1 MEFKINKKISLT
13 NESKYEQHE
22 IDIVIEFAKECRKEF
37 KDLIRA
43 IILFGSTARKKIE
56 EQKID
61 NKKLTPNQKINDID
75 VLIIVDDVRIEF
87 SPELVQTYRIILEK
101 IVAKISKKLHVT
113 SLRFTNFWEYIRAGD
128 PIAINILRDGIPII
142 DSGFFEP
149 LQILL
154 YQGRIRPSPES
165 IQNYLSLA
173 PQTLQNSKQH
183 ILQATLDLYWAVIDA
198 AHAALMS
205 INEIPP
211 SPAHVA
217 DMLEEKLVKKGLL
230 HKKHAYTM
238 RNFYALGKSIM
249 HGELLHVS
257 GDQYDVYYK
266 EAYSFVMDM
275 KSFIEK
281 K

>member
-1 MEFKINKKISLT
+1 MEFKINTKHTLS
-13 NESKYEQHE
+13 NNNPRYEKHE
-22 IDIVIEFAKECRKEF
+22 IDTVLSFAKEAKKEF
-37 KDLIRA
+37 KDLLKA
-43 IILFGSTARKKIE
+43 IVLFGSAARKTSNGLKA
-56 EQKID
+56 
-61 NKKLTPNQKINDID
+61 NDID
-75 VLIIVDDVRIEF
+75 VLIIIDDVRIDL

-101 IVAKISKKLHVT
+101 IIAKTSKKLHVT

-154 YQGRIRPSPES
+154 YQGRIRPSAES
-165 IQNYLSLA
+165 IQNYLALA

-230 HKKHAYTM
+230 QKKHAYTM
-238 RNFYALGKSIM
+238 RNFYSLGKSIM
-249 HGELLHVS
+249 HGELLQVS

-266 EAYSFVMDM
+266 EAFSFVMDM
-275 KSFIEK
+275 KTFIEK
-281 K
+281 R

>member
-1 MEFKINKKISLT
+1 MEFKVNTRHTLANNSP
-13 NESKYEQHE
+13 KYEKHE
-22 IDIVIEFAKECRKEF
+22 IDIVLSFAKEAKKEF
-37 KDLIRA
+37 KDLLKA
-43 IILFGSTARKKIE
+43 IVLFGSTARKTNDITKNT
-56 EQKID
+56 EQKS
-61 NKKLTPNQKINDID
+61 NDID
-75 VLIIVDDVRIEF
+75 VLIIIDDVRIDL
-87 SPELVQTYRIILEK
+87 SPELIQTYRIILEK
-101 IVAKISKKLHVT
+101 IIAKTSKKLHVT

-142 DSGFFEP
+142 DTGFFEP

-154 YQGRIRPSPES
+154 YQGRIRPSAES
-165 IQNYLSLA
+165 IQNYLALA

-205 INEIPP
+205 INEVPP

-217 DMLEEKLVKKGLL
+217 DMLEEKLVKRGLIR
-230 HKKHAYTM
+230 KEHAYTM

-249 HGELLHVS
+249 HGELLQIS

-266 EAYSFVMDM
+266 EAFSFVMDM
-275 KSFIEK
+275 KTFIEK

>member
-1 MEFKINKKISLT
+1 LEFKVNTRHTLANNSP
-13 NESKYEQHE
+13 KYEKHE
-22 IDIVIEFAKECRKEF
+22 IDIVLSFAKEAKKEF
-37 KDLIRA
+37 KDLLKA
-43 IILFGSTARKKIE
+43 IVLFGSTARKTNDITKNT
-56 EQKID
+56 EQKS
-61 NKKLTPNQKINDID
+61 NDID
-75 VLIIVDDVRIEF
+75 VLIIIDDVRIDL
-87 SPELVQTYRIILEK
+87 SPELIQTYRIILEK
-101 IVAKISKKLHVT
+101 IIAKTSKKLHVT

-142 DSGFFEP
+142 DTGFFEP

-154 YQGRIRPSPES
+154 YQGRIRPSAES
-165 IQNYLSLA
+165 IQNYLALA

-205 INEIPP
+205 INEVPP

-217 DMLEEKLVKKGLL
+217 DMLEEKLVKRGLIR
-230 HKKHAYTM
+230 KEHAYTM

-249 HGELLHVS
+249 HGELLQIS

-266 EAYSFVMDM
+266 EAFSFVMDM
-275 KSFIEK
+275 KTFIEK

>member
-1 MEFKINKKISLT
+1 MEFKINTKHTLA
-13 NESKYEQHE
+13 NNNPRYEKHE
-22 IDIVIEFAKECRKEF
+22 LDTVLSFAKEAKKEF
-37 KDLIRA
+37 KDLLKA
-43 IILFGSTARKKIE
+43 IVLFGSAARKTSNTGPKA
-56 EQKID
+56 
-61 NKKLTPNQKINDID
+61 NDID
-75 VLIIVDDVRIEF
+75 VLIIIDDVRIDL

-101 IVAKISKKLHVT
+101 IIAKTSKKLHVT

-154 YQGRIRPSPES
+154 YQGRIRPSAES
-165 IQNYLSLA
+165 IQNYLALA

-230 HKKHAYTM
+230 QKKHAYTM
-238 RNFYALGKSIM
+238 RNFYSLGKSIM
-249 HGELLHVS
+249 HGELLQIS

-266 EAYSFVMDM
+266 EAFSFVMDM
-275 KSFIEK
+275 KTFIEK
-281 K
+281 R